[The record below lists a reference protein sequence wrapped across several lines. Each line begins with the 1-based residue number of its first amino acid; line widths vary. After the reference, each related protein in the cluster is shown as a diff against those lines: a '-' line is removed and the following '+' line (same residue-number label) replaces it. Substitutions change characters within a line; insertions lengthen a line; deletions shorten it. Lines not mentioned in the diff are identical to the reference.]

1 MQTISL
7 LTDFGVKDPYVAEM
21 KLVLIKNCPKAV
33 LVDITHQ
40 VERHNIVEGAFLLE
54 MAVPFFPDGSV
65 HVAVVDP
72 GVGSDRAP
80 VVVECKGG
88 HVLVGP
94 DNGLLTRA
102 AEFLGKKQAFRIEK
116 PGFLGRK
123 VSPTFHGRDLFAMA
137 AAKIACGARP
147 FEAGSKMR
155 ELVEL
160 PLRPL
165 SVTVGRVGCS
175 VVHIDVFGN
184 VILDAK
190 MVDLCRAGLDKSK
203 RIRLILDQG
212 GSAALRLVKAYNEV
226 GRGELMILEGS
237 QGYVEIASRE
247 TSAAEKLRVKL
258 LDRIQITG

>member
-7 LTDFGVKDPYVAEM
+7 LSDFGVKDPYVAEM
-21 KLVLIKNCPKAV
+21 KLVLIKNCPNAV

-54 MAVPFFPDGSV
+54 MAIPFFPDGTV
-65 HVAVVDP
+65 HLAVVDP
-72 GVGSDRAP
+72 GVGSDRAA

-102 AEFLGKKQAFRIEK
+102 AKLLGYKQAFRIEK
-116 PGFLGRK
+116 GGFLGRK
-123 VSPTFHGRDLFAMA
+123 VSPTFQGRDLFAMA
-137 AAKIACGARP
+137 AAKIACRARP
-147 FEAGSKMR
+147 SEAGSKIR

-160 PLRPL
+160 PLRAL
-165 SVTVGRVGCS
+165 AVSVGRVECS

-190 MVDLCRAGLDKSK
+190 MDDLSRASLDKSK
-203 RIRLILDQG
+203 KIRLILDQR
-212 GSAALRLVKAYNEV
+212 GSATLKFVKAYHEV
-226 GRGELMILEGS
+226 GKGELMVLEGS
-237 QGYVEIASRE
+237 QGYVEIAARE
-247 TSAAEKLRVKL
+247 TSAADKLRVKL